1 MVKRIIFDLDDTL
14 IPWKNS
20 YFNKFFP
27 TLKKYDV
34 IENKKDIFK
43 LSNAIDE
50 YEKIYSRY
58 NDESFISLI
67 DKAMNKKIP
76 KDFYDELKEFFTTCI
91 PDEIDKE
98 VIEVLEYLNKK
109 YELVVLTNFFEE
121 LQNKRLENYGIKK
134 YFIDVIG
141 GDKYIKPYKESYLLA
156 CGSNNPNECVMIG
169 DNYQNDVEGA
179 LQNGLQAIY
188 LNLKNKEV
196 NKEIISI
203 SNLIEL
209 KNIL

>member
-27 TLKKYDV
+27 TLKKYGV

-43 LSNAIDE
+43 LANAIDE
-50 YEKIYSRY
+50 YEKIYSKY

-67 DKAMNKKIP
+67 DKAMNKEIP
-76 KDFYDELKEFFTTCI
+76 KNFYDELKEFFKTCI

-98 VIEVLEYLNKK
+98 VIEILEYLNKK

-121 LQNKRLENYGIKK
+121 LQSQRLENYGIKK

-156 CGSNNPNECVMIG
+156 CGSNDPSECVMIG
-169 DNYQNDVEGA
+169 DNYKNDVESA
-179 LQNGLQAIY
+179 IQNGLQAIY
-188 LNLKNKEV
+188 LNLNNKKT
-196 NKEIISI
+196 NKDIVSI
-203 SNLIEL
+203 KNLIEL